1 MKKHAFTLAEILI
14 VLVIIG
20 VLTMIL
26 LPVAFQSSPDEQ
38 VMKFKKGYN
47 TLNTVIR
54 ELVSS
59 DRYYQNGDLGTRAN
73 GNTIDGEHD
82 GDITY
87 FCETFADTISTK
99 SVDCSLSKGSSEAQA
114 SIWLNPDKSDWA
126 KDENLWNYDDICK
139 SRAKA
144 VGAEIVTADGIV
156 FYQSAPATTFGIS
169 IKSARHLNNDT
180 RFCLDNIEN
189 DKDCEPITDG
199 RWFASPD
206 TDMTNRGLNGFDIN
220 YKLFCMDID
229 GIDKGEDPFGFG
241 IRADGKMLIGYKAKE
256 WLNKPIQKE

>member
-26 LPVAFQSSPDEQ
+26 LPVAFQSSPDEK

-99 SVDCSLSKGSSEAQA
+99 SVNCSLSKGGAEDYSSIVLQPGVN
-114 SIWLNPDKSDWA
+114 SNV
-126 KDENLWNYDDICK
+126 KDENLWHYDDSCK

-144 VGAEIVTADGIV
+144 TGAEIVTSDGIV
-156 FYQSAPATTFGIS
+156 FYQGSPATTFGIS
-169 IKSARHLNNDT
+169 DADARNLNNDK
-180 RFCLDNIEN
+180 RYCIDGIDDEECLEIYNN
-189 DKDCEPITDG
+189 R
-199 RWFASPD
+199 RWFAAPGAVPIYSD
-206 TDMTNRGLNGFDIN
+206 KNGFDAQ

-229 GIDKGEDPFGFG
+229 GIDEGEDPFAFG
-241 IRADGKMLIGYKAKE
+241 IRADGKVLVGYKAKE
-256 WLNKPIQKE
+256 WLKKPVND

>member
-1 MKKHAFTLAEILI
+1 MKKGFTLAEILI

-26 LPVAFQSSPDEQ
+26 LPVAFQSSPDEK

-87 FCETFADTISTK
+87 FCETFADTISK
-99 SVDCSLSKGSSEAQA
+99 YSVAAWS
-114 SIWLNPDKSDWA
+114 
-126 KDENLWNYDDICK
+126 
-139 SRAKA
+139 
-144 VGAEIVTADGIV
+144 
-156 FYQSAPATTFGIS
+156 
-169 IKSARHLNNDT
+169 
-180 RFCLDNIEN
+180 
-189 DKDCEPITDG
+189 
-199 RWFASPD
+199 
-206 TDMTNRGLNGFDIN
+206 
-220 YKLFCMDID
+220 
-229 GIDKGEDPFGFG
+229 
-241 IRADGKMLIGYKAKE
+241 
-256 WLNKPIQKE
+256 

>member
-1 MKKHAFTLAEILI
+1 MKKGFTLAEILI
-14 VLVIIG
+14 VLVIMG

-26 LPVAFQSSPDEQ
+26 LPVAFQSSPDEK

-87 FCETFADTISTK
+87 FCETFAAPGAVPIYS
-99 SVDCSLSKGSSEAQA
+99 
-114 SIWLNPDKSDWA
+114 DK
-126 KDENLWNYDDICK
+126 
-139 SRAKA
+139 
-144 VGAEIVTADGIV
+144 
-156 FYQSAPATTFGIS
+156 
-169 IKSARHLNNDT
+169 
-180 RFCLDNIEN
+180 
-189 DKDCEPITDG
+189 
-199 RWFASPD
+199 
-206 TDMTNRGLNGFDIN
+206 NGFDAQ

-229 GIDKGEDPFGFG
+229 GIGEGEDPFAFG
-241 IRADGKMLIGYKAKE
+241 IRADGKVLVGYKAKE
-256 WLNKPIQKE
+256 WLKKPINN